1 MKESPRIVAVLL
13 SALVAASGCRPE
25 SPTSTRVEQWSQ
37 EQWPSKTPGAENSAV
52 RQVVIPAAV
61 SSADAPLAP
70 LRLTTEATEVS
81 PPSIIDPTRV
91 EAGGFPERLLTEAEA
106 RRVQSQVETR
116 QQLARLLVGEA
127 WLQHRVAELEQAEW
141 QLIER
146 SAELSGCGV
155 AWRERLAN
163 VRLHRGRAERELA
176 STRRQRQLA
185 EVELETKHEV
195 TR

>member
-1 MKESPRIVAVLL
+1 MKRLPRLVAVLL

-25 SPTSTRVEQWSQ
+25 PPTSTRVEQWSQ

-61 SSADAPLAP
+61 SSADAPLVP

-106 RRVQSQVETR
+106 RR
-116 QQLARLLVGEA
+116 
-127 WLQHRVAELEQAEW
+127 AELRTIFLRDVPALW
-141 QLIER
+141 
-146 SAELSGCGV
+146 
-155 AWRERLAN
+155 
-163 VRLHRGRAERELA
+163 VRDSLPPQPAIARAA
-176 STRRQRQLA
+176 A
-185 EVELETKHEV
+185 H
-195 TR
+195 